1 MLSHF
6 THTHTVELS
15 QCCCRCL
22 LGVAA
27 YSDASVV
34 KKREEEV
41 AEAATEAEAKAA
53 ASRAPKVD
61 VVVGSDACVGCC
73 LHCCCCRREGR
84 VEGEGV
90 ECATPLGGRL
100 SSLPPNTLSALDF
113 IDFRSR
119 RMRRSLAF
127 FALSLYSLFCSL
139 CVYCICCALSLI
151 PPCKRRRRAAT
162 KKSTATT
169 TKRKLTKA
177 RALVFYAKL
186 RYFCVG
192 GHCCCSLCSVTVYVC
207 VCTYCMC
214 SCTYIFRP
222 AICT

>member
-34 KKREEEV
+34 KKWEEEV
-41 AEAATEAEAKAA
+41 AEAATETEAEAEAA

-61 VVVGSDACVGCC
+61 VVVGSDACVGFC
-73 LHCCCCRREGR
+73 LDCCCCRREGR

-90 ECATPLGGRL
+90 ACATPLGGRL

-139 CVYCICCALSLI
+139 CMVCIVYAVRSLSY
-151 PPCKRRRRAAT
+151 PHAEEEEGMQQQ
-162 KKSTATT
+162 KKVNSNNKKETH
-169 TKRKLTKA
+169 KSA
-177 RALVFYAKL
+177 RA
-186 RYFCVG
+186 CV
-192 GHCCCSLCSVTVYVC
+192 LC
-207 VCTYCMC
+207 
-214 SCTYIFRP
+214 
-222 AICT
+222 

>member
-1 MLSHF
+1 MIIFHAFSFH

-27 YSDASVV
+27 YTDASVV
-34 KKREEEV
+34 KKREEV
-41 AEAATEAEAKAA
+41 AEAVTEAEAA

-100 SSLPPNTLSALDF
+100 PSLPPNTLSALDF

-151 PPCKRRRRAAT
+151 PPCRRRRRHAAT
-162 KKSTATT
+162 KKSQQQQQKGNSQ
-169 TKRKLTKA
+169 KRA
-177 RALVFYAKL
+177 RLCFMLSFAIFVWAAIVVVVYA
-186 RYFCVG
+186 V
-192 GHCCCSLCSVTVYVC
+192 
-207 VCTYCMC
+207 
-214 SCTYIFRP
+214 
-222 AICT
+222 